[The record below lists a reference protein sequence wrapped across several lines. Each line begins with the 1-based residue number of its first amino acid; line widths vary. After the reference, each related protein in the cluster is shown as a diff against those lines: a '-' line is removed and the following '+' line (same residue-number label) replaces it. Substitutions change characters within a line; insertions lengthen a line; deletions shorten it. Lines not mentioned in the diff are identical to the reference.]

1 MGLLSSSKGSESSS
15 SLASVGTATLN
26 GAQLTLTLL
35 EKAVDGTNIPFVKG
49 VAGVAVEVIKIA
61 KAIQTN
67 REECDNLMKKA
78 TSLLVV
84 ILGSLK
90 GKTED
95 AIPDHLKS
103 AVERLTT
110 SFQEVLAELRII
122 EKRVGKRSLGG
133 LARAILYY
141 VDNGEKLN
149 DCSAKLDWAMG
160 EFQVTSKVDSCL
172 KDLER
177 HEELK
182 QGQKELREGQEKMD
196 QNIKASRVEIRD
208 GLTEIRDVMKEQIM
222 AKNPQSE

>member
-61 KAIQTN
+61 KAIETN
-67 REECDNLMKKA
+67 REDCDNLMKKA

-90 GKTED
+90 GKSED
-95 AIPDHLKS
+95 AIPDHLKNGL
-103 AVERLTT
+103 ERLTT

-141 VDNGEKLN
+141 VDNGETLR
-149 DCSAKLDWAMG
+149 DCSAKLEWAMG

-182 QGQKELREGQEKMD
+182 KGQKELRVGQEKME
-196 QNIKASRVEIRD
+196 QNIMSGQVKIQN
-208 GLTEIRDVMKEQIM
+208 GLTEIRDVMKEQT
-222 AKNPQSE
+222 AKNSPSE